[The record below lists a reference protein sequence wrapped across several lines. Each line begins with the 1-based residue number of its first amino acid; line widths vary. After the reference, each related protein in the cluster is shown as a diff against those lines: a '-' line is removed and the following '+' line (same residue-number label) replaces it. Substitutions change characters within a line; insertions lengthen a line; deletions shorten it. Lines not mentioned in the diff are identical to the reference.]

1 MSNKISCAGPNTVSE
16 ELQKVIQQ
24 RKEETQSRIKL
35 THVIY
40 IYTRNDQTVLNL
52 ACLII
57 VLNNYIFFIY
67 TSL

>member
-1 MSNKISCAGPNTVSE
+1 MRLRVKDGFCAYVMSNKISYAGPNTVSK

-40 IYTRNDQTVLNL
+40 IREM
-52 ACLII
+52 I
-57 VLNNYIFFIY
+57 
-67 TSL
+67 